1 MTLNLKLAL
10 ILMVLIYICLILKK
24 IKNKK
29 LQLSFS
35 TFWIVSG
42 ILLIISLAIPNLIEI
57 LTKTLGFELPVNML
71 FCITIFV
78 AFYLI
83 FNLTV
88 RLSNEAQKNTILV
101 QEISLLKDRVKK
113 IEERESKEDKQN

>member
-10 ILMVLIYICLILKK
+10 ILMVLIYICLVLRK

-35 TFWIVSG
+35 TFWIISG
-42 ILLIISLAIPNLIEI
+42 VLLIIAIAIPNLIEN
-57 LTKTLGFELPVNML
+57 LTKLLGFEIPANML

-78 AFYLI
+78 AFYMI
-83 FNLTV
+83 FNLTI
-88 RLSNEAQKNTILV
+88 RLSKESQKNTILV
-101 QEISLLKDRVKK
+101 QEISLLKKR
-113 IEERESKEDKQN
+113 IEKLEEKDI

>member
-1 MTLNLKLAL
+1 MTSNLKLAL
-10 ILMVLIYICLILKK
+10 ILITLIYLCLILKN
-24 IKNKK
+24 IKDKK

-42 ILLIISLAIPNLIEI
+42 LLLIVAIVTPNLIEW
-57 LTKTLGFELPVNML
+57 LTKTLGFEIPANML

-83 FNLTV
+83 FNLMV
-88 RLSNEAQKNTILV
+88 KLSKESEKNTILI

-113 IEERESKEDKQN
+113 LEEKDK

>member
-1 MTLNLKLAL
+1 MTVNLKIAL
-10 ILMVLIYICLILKK
+10 ILMTVIYLILILKK

-35 TFWIVSG
+35 TFWIISG
-42 ILLIISLAIPNLIEI
+42 ILLIIAIATPNLIETV
-57 LTKTLGFELPVNML
+57 TKWLGFEIPANML

-88 RLSNEAQKNTILV
+88 RLSREAQKNTVLV
-101 QEISLLKDRVKK
+101 QEISLLKKRVEKL
-113 IEERESKEDKQN
+113 EEKEK

>member
-1 MTLNLKLAL
+1 MTINLKIAL
-10 ILMVLIYICLILKK
+10 VLMALIYIGLILKK

-35 TFWIVSG
+35 TFWIISG
-42 ILLIISLAIPNLIEI
+42 ILLIIAILTPNLIEI
-57 LTKTLGFELPVNML
+57 LTKLLGFELPVNML

-78 AFYLI
+78 SFYLI

-88 RLSNEAQKNTILV
+88 KLSKESEKNVALV
-101 QEISLLKDRVKK
+101 QEISLLKKRVEKLEK
-113 IEERESKEDKQN
+113 REE